1 MEALFRAGEEVEE
14 ERQGDKGRG
23 KQGDR
28 EKKNLF
34 FCPLFSLSPPPLV
47 FFYFALIGN
56 SRSKTN
62 SIMISVRAT
71 AEVFAAK

>member
-1 MEALFRAGEEVEE
+1 MEALFRTGEEIGSGEWGVGSGEW
-14 ERQGDKGRG
+14 GVGS
-23 KQGDR
+23 GDR
-28 EKKNLF
+28 KNTPFPIPHSLF
-34 FCPLFSLSPPPLV
+34 PI
-47 FFYFALIGN
+47 YFALTGN

>member
-1 MEALFRAGEEVEE
+1 MEALFRTGEEVEE
-14 ERQGDKGRG
+14 ER
-23 KQGDR
+23 QGDR

-47 FFYFALIGN
+47 FFYFALTGN

>member
-1 MEALFRAGEEVEE
+1 MGVGGWRMEDGECGEYITYHSPSSI
-14 ERQGDKGRG
+14 
-23 KQGDR
+23 
-28 EKKNLF
+28 LH
-34 FCPLFSLSPPPLV
+34 PLSPIP
-47 FFYFALIGN
+47 YFALTGN

>member
-1 MEALFRAGEEVEE
+1 METLFRIGEEVEE

-23 KQGDR
+23 RQGEEGTER
-28 EKKNLF
+28 HVLLLLV
-34 FCPLFSLSPPPLV
+34 PLSPPPLV
-47 FFYFALIGN
+47 FFYFALTGN

-71 AEVFAAK
+71 AEVFAAQ